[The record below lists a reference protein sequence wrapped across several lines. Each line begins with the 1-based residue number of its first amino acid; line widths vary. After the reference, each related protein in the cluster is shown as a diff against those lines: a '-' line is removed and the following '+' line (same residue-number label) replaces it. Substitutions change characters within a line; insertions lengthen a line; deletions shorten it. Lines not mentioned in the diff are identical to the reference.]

1 MEIEK
6 YSPKWLL
13 EKINNSKNDAH
24 KLMHII
30 EYSKEIIKS
39 TDQQLILSGVVKS
52 LPTKE
57 EINLAANECSDINEI
72 ICEDEYWVIAK
83 NDGFQEGADFVINKL
98 K

>member
-1 MEIEK
+1 MRTNIEILESLSVNYK
-6 YSPKWLL
+6 KLKEDKPYLL
-13 EKINNSKNDAH
+13 FKILKAMDVARTEQLTLND
-24 KLMHII
+24 
-30 EYSKEIIKS
+30 
-39 TDQQLILSGVVKS
+39 VVKS

-83 NDGFQEGADFVINKL
+83 NDGFKEGADFVINKL